1 MKTCPSVFTAHI
13 PRAFSLLLLV
23 ASLNA
28 QNESWDSPLCN
39 EGTLSVPRG
48 SRAVMTCNIS
58 NAFTDVTVWLKDR
71 VIFYEVSQ
79 GNFNFSGWELQ
90 VQGGQARLM
99 IENTQEV
106 HTGLYF
112 WQLHGRQRHFSNFTL
127 NVSDELE
134 AADANQYTSFPNTDK
149 PLTHQLCGGGGLRPN
164 LCALEVTRR
173 TQPLSVL
180 GHSCAVKHFQK
191 EARPDTLVGVVVTVV
206 LVLGLTGIGALICY
220 RHHHSSMSQ
229 WISVSMPVLSSGVHP
244 PSFLSS
250 LPVQLRRF

>member
-1 MKTCPSVFTAHI
+1 MTRASQGLPVHHLAMKTCPSVFTAHI

-127 NVSDELE
+127 NVSAEPS
-134 AADANQYTSFPNTDK
+134 NQEPTDV
-149 PLTHQLCGGGGLRPN
+149 PPSG
-164 LCALEVTRR
+164 
-173 TQPLSVL
+173 
-180 GHSCAVKHFQK
+180 AVKHFQK

-229 WISVSMPVLSSGVHP
+229 WISVSMPVL
-244 PSFLSS
+244 
-250 LPVQLRRF
+250 RRF